1 MQFSSDFATIQTWLE
16 QTNEYLSIRKSD
28 NNFPNGPV
36 YDLRQ
41 ELSRIKV
48 DGTFFTESE
57 LFRLRKTLHSAA
69 EICNFFNDDNSAKFP
84 QLKSLADNLTPFP
97 EILSLI
103 DSVIDKFGNVKDNAS
118 PELMRLRKQM
128 ASISGSVNSIMQRLL
143 ARYKAEGVVD
153 KDCNPA
159 IRDGRLVIPVQPM
172 HKRQVR
178 GIVHDE
184 SATGKT
190 FFIEPEEIVET
201 NNRIREIE
209 ADIKREITRI
219 LISVADRI
227 RPELPE
233 LLALHQII
241 GWFDFIRAKVI
252 FAEETNAS
260 MPNIGDTQEIEWYNA
275 VHPVLFLTLEKTG
288 KKVVP
293 LSIKLDKKTHIL
305 LISGPNAGGKSVCLK
320 TVGIVQYMLQCGVL
334 PPANDNSHF
343 GIFNDFFIDIG
354 DEQSIENELST
365 YSSHLANMNYF
376 MRHGSEKSLIL
387 IDEFGGGTEPQIG
400 GAIAQAILKSLNE
413 KGVFAII
420 TTHYQNLKTFAGET
434 DGIVNGAMLYDR
446 TKMQPLFQL
455 SIGMPG
461 SSFAIEI
468 AKKIGLPAD
477 VVDYAKNLVGSDYV
491 DMDKYLLDIARDK
504 RYWQNKRQD
513 IRVEKKKLE
522 ALTEKY
528 EADIRQLLN
537 DRKAILQEAKTE
549 AKEILSKSNA
559 SIENAIH
566 EIKKVQAEKEKT
578 KKIRKELDEL
588 KLKLD
593 DTSATP
599 ASEKATKLTEKL
611 RKVQRYGKTKQQ
623 EQPAPKESLK
633 IGDTVTIDGSNSV
646 GEIIELKGSQAVVAV
661 GIFKSSIPVE
671 KLQKTMRKATSSQK
685 KSFVSATT
693 SDAIR
698 NRQLHFKQELDV
710 RGMRTDEALQAVSY
724 FIDDALQF
732 NIKQVRILHGT
743 GYGILRQRI
752 REYLD
757 TVQGVASYRDEH
769 VQFGGAGITVVSFE

>member
-41 ELSRIKV
+41 EMSRIKV

-241 GWFDFIRAKVI
+241 GWFDFIRAKAI

-260 MPNIGDTQEIEWYNA
+260 TR
-275 VHPVLFLTLEKTG
+275 K
-288 KKVVP
+288 
-293 LSIKLDKKTHIL
+293 
-305 LISGPNAGGKSVCLK
+305 
-320 TVGIVQYMLQCGVL
+320 
-334 PPANDNSHF
+334 
-343 GIFNDFFIDIG
+343 
-354 DEQSIENELST
+354 
-365 YSSHLANMNYF
+365 NY
-376 MRHGSEKSLIL
+376 
-387 IDEFGGGTEPQIG
+387 
-400 GAIAQAILKSLNE
+400 
-413 KGVFAII
+413 
-420 TTHYQNLKTFAGET
+420 
-434 DGIVNGAMLYDR
+434 
-446 TKMQPLFQL
+446 
-455 SIGMPG
+455 
-461 SSFAIEI
+461 
-468 AKKIGLPAD
+468 
-477 VVDYAKNLVGSDYV
+477 
-491 DMDKYLLDIARDK
+491 
-504 RYWQNKRQD
+504 
-513 IRVEKKKLE
+513 
-522 ALTEKY
+522 
-528 EADIRQLLN
+528 
-537 DRKAILQEAKTE
+537 
-549 AKEILSKSNA
+549 
-559 SIENAIH
+559 
-566 EIKKVQAEKEKT
+566 
-578 KKIRKELDEL
+578 
-588 KLKLD
+588 
-593 DTSATP
+593 
-599 ASEKATKLTEKL
+599 
-611 RKVQRYGKTKQQ
+611 
-623 EQPAPKESLK
+623 
-633 IGDTVTIDGSNSV
+633 
-646 GEIIELKGSQAVVAV
+646 
-661 GIFKSSIPVE
+661 
-671 KLQKTMRKATSSQK
+671 
-685 KSFVSATT
+685 
-693 SDAIR
+693 
-698 NRQLHFKQELDV
+698 
-710 RGMRTDEALQAVSY
+710 
-724 FIDDALQF
+724 
-732 NIKQVRILHGT
+732 
-743 GYGILRQRI
+743 
-752 REYLD
+752 
-757 TVQGVASYRDEH
+757 
-769 VQFGGAGITVVSFE
+769 

>member
-118 PELMRLRKQM
+118 PELMRLRKQI

-172 HKRQVR
+172 HKRQVH

-241 GWFDFIRAKVI
+241 GWFDFIRAKAI

-334 PPANDNSHF
+334 PPVNDNSHF

-434 DGIVNGAMLYDR
+434 DGIVKDPVVSDR
-446 TKMQPLFQL
+446 TRKQPWTQVT
-455 SIGMPG
+455 SGMRG
-461 SSFAIEI
+461 SSFTIKKK
-468 AKKIGLPAD
+468 KKIGLPAD

-769 VQFGGAGITVVSFE
+769 VQLGGAGITIVSFE

>member
-1 MQFSSDFATIQTWLE
+1 M
-16 QTNEYLSIRKSD
+16 
-28 NNFPNGPV
+28 
-36 YDLRQ
+36 
-41 ELSRIKV
+41 
-48 DGTFFTESE
+48 
-57 LFRLRKTLHSAA
+57 
-69 EICNFFNDDNSAKFP
+69 
-84 QLKSLADNLTPFP
+84 
-97 EILSLI
+97 
-103 DSVIDKFGNVKDNAS
+103 
-118 PELMRLRKQM
+118 
-128 ASISGSVNSIMQRLL
+128 
-143 ARYKAEGVVD
+143 
-153 KDCNPA
+153 
-159 IRDGRLVIPVQPM
+159 
-172 HKRQVR
+172 
-178 GIVHDE
+178 
-184 SATGKT
+184 
-190 FFIEPEEIVET
+190 
-201 NNRIREIE
+201 
-209 ADIKREITRI
+209 
-219 LISVADRI
+219 
-227 RPELPE
+227 
-233 LLALHQII
+233 
-241 GWFDFIRAKVI
+241 
-252 FAEETNAS
+252 
-260 MPNIGDTQEIEWYNA
+260 
-275 VHPVLFLTLEKTG
+275 
-288 KKVVP
+288 
-293 LSIKLDKKTHIL
+293 
-305 LISGPNAGGKSVCLK
+305 
-320 TVGIVQYMLQCGVL
+320 
-334 PPANDNSHF
+334 
-343 GIFNDFFIDIG
+343 
-354 DEQSIENELST
+354 
-365 YSSHLANMNYF
+365 
-376 MRHGSEKSLIL
+376 
-387 IDEFGGGTEPQIG
+387 
-400 GAIAQAILKSLNE
+400 
-413 KGVFAII
+413 
-420 TTHYQNLKTFAGET
+420 
-434 DGIVNGAMLYDR
+434 
-446 TKMQPLFQL
+446 
-455 SIGMPG
+455 
-461 SSFAIEI
+461 
-468 AKKIGLPAD
+468 PAD

-593 DTSATP
+593 DTYATP